1 MTKLNHLL
9 FALLL
14 IAGALSFAP
23 DRAARAHHHQ
33 PPNEAALN
41 KALAAKIGGRTEV
54 RHYYFASGRRYY
66 VRVDIE
72 TDSHVIEGGL
82 DKRSS
87 LDSIQQATFAA
98 QLSGKKGRVIIY
110 DSDGIEGPFEYRIRI
125 AARAL
130 GIDFQRIP
138 LSELINKRPHKQRP
152 HQTNGK
158 TR

>member
-14 IAGALSFAP
+14 TALSLAP

-41 KALAAKIGGRTEV
+41 KALADKIGGRTEV
-54 RHYYFASGRRYY
+54 RHYYFVAGRRHH

-87 LDSIQQATFAA
+87 LDSVQQATFAA
-98 QLSGKKGRVIIY
+98 QLSGKRPRVIIY
-110 DSDGIEGPFEYRIRI
+110 DRDGKEGPFEYRIRI
-125 AARAL
+125 AAQAL

-138 LSELINKRPHKQRP
+138 LSELINERTHK
-152 HQTNGK
+152 K
-158 TR
+158 K

>member
-1 MTKLNHLL
+1 MSKLNHLL

-14 IAGALSFAP
+14 FALLLAALPFAP
-23 DRAARAHHHQ
+23 DRAASAR
-33 PPNEAALN
+33 PNEAALN

-87 LDSIQQATFAA
+87 LDSVQQATFAA
-98 QLSGKKGRVIIY
+98 HLTGKRPRVIIY
-110 DSDGIEGPFEYRIRI
+110 DRDGKEGPFEYRIRI
-125 AARAL
+125 AAQAL

-138 LSELINKRPHKQRP
+138 LSELINELS